1 MHYTALEQDKEL
13 VAVDKTIEAGVREL
27 QRHQVLFA
35 REQWL
40 KEAERCEN
48 EGAIR
53 TCEAIIKATIA
64 MDVEEE
70 DRFDTWTGD
79 AEAAEAKGNIG
90 AARAILAYALRV
102 FPDKKSLWRKAA
114 DLEKAHGTKSASL
127 CTIIVI
133 NNIDDLSTGNHS
145 MPSSN
150 GRCITVLR
158 PKFSGSCGRRRSGWQ
173 ATCLRLARSWSA
185 RSWPTQKASR
195 FGLRLSSWRQRMAR
209 EFLVRART
217 DADTER
223 VAQRIQVERCTA
235 DDELFPSP
243 ALAATQ

>member
-64 MDVEEE
+64 MDAEEE
-70 DRFDTWTGD
+70 DRFDTWTAD
-79 AEAAEAKGNIG
+79 AEAAEAKGDVD

-102 FPDKKSLWRKAA
+102 FPDKSLRRKAA
-114 DLEKAHGTKSASL
+114 DLEKAHETKSVPP
-127 CTIIVI
+127 CTIAVI
-133 NNIDDLSTGNHS
+133 HYADYLSSGNHS
-145 MPSSN
+145 MPSSS
-150 GRCITVLR
+150 GRCIIVRR
-158 PKFSGSCGRRRSGWQ
+158 PKFSGSCGRRSNGWQ
-173 ATCLRLARSWSA
+173 ATYLRLARSWSA
-185 RSWPTQKASR
+185 RSWPNQKASR
-195 FGLRLSSWRQRMAR
+195 FGLRPSSWRQRMASKMSQ
-209 EFLVRART
+209 ESSLSALVPM
-217 DADTER
+217 
-223 VAQRIQVERCTA
+223 RILNE
-235 DDELFPSP
+235 
-243 ALAATQ
+243 